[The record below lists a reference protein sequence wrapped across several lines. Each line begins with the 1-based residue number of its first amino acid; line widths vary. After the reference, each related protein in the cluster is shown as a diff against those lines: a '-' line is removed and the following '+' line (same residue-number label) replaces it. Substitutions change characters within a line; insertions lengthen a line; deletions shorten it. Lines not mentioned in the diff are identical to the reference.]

1 MDLDD
6 LATKLP
12 FWDLYKQEYL
22 ARIFKF
28 YHTPRRRKALSSVAF
43 NVPIDETLPDPAD
56 KKEEY
61 RLRQY
66 LLYHIIIKKG
76 RTKDQSNTN
85 EFASQ
90 SNPQRG

>member
-43 NVPIDETLPDPAD
+43 NVPIDETLPDPTD

-76 RTKDQSNTN
+76 RTKPT
-85 EFASQ
+85 EE
-90 SNPQRG
+90 

>member
-12 FWDLYKQEYL
+12 GWDLYKQEYM

-43 NVPIDETLPDPAD
+43 NMPIDETLPDPAD

-76 RTKDQSNTN
+76 RTKPP
-85 EFASQ
+85 EE
-90 SNPQRG
+90 